1 LSTALL
7 TQVNDPRQ
15 RFKTRSWSVP
25 DAHYFRMQAELYL
38 ELSRRMSLLGDA
50 EYCRVRAERCLAT
63 ATELEDESARSPSA
77 SAPAISVTAK
87 PRKRA

>member
-7 TQVNDPRQ
+7 TQVKDPRQ

-25 DAHYFRMQAELYL
+25 DAHHFRVQAELYF
-38 ELSRRMSLLGDA
+38 ELSRQMSLLGDA

-63 ATELEDESARSPSA
+63 AVELEDESACSPSA
-77 SAPAISVTAK
+77 PAASTIAE